1 MLHNGNIEIEC
12 FIKNEFVTVK
22 TPTTTFGQGVV
33 VDGHDRLTV
42 HIIKYEPNAFISKGV
57 LIKLRGVMNKQVG
70 GSLKV
75 MNMEH
80 VNIVDQ
86 TKTSSI
92 ELRKSIHSVLL
103 ERTKR
108 KDTNDH
114 PESLK
119 KINATVPPTSE
130 LLAKLKQDNIIKIK
144 FIKPSSRTIR
154 SGTPAVEKIVT
165 PTDKQIVT
173 PADKQIVTS
182 ADEEEETPAPKLVRE
197 DKKTINEVNVE
208 QQFEIA

>member
-1 MLHNGNIEIEC
+1 
-12 FIKNEFVTVK
+12 
-22 TPTTTFGQGVV
+22 
-33 VDGHDRLTV
+33 
-42 HIIKYEPNAFISKGV
+42 
-57 LIKLRGVMNKQVG
+57 MNKQ
-70 GSLKV
+70 
-75 MNMEH
+75 
-80 VNIVDQ
+80 
-86 TKTSSI
+86 
-92 ELRKSIHSVLL
+92 

-182 ADEEEETPAPKLVRE
+182 ADEEEETPAPNISSDSNSDDDDGEKSTHDSDIEEIDSSDDESHL
-197 DKKTINEVNVE
+197 DKSNCDTVVE
-208 QQFEIA
+208 KH